1 MTYSALQR
9 QKEAEE
15 ALRDYIAEFGG
26 TDMYMIAETYA
37 FFGEKNKAFEWLEKA
52 YAGRDVRLPG
62 VKGDPLLK
70 NLYTDPRYNAFLKK
84 MNLPL
89 D

>member
-1 MTYSALQR
+1 
-9 QKEAEE
+9 
-15 ALRDYIAEFGG
+15 
-26 TDMYMIAETYA
+26 MIAETYA
-37 FFGEKNKAFEWLEKA
+37 FFGEKNKAFKWLEKA
-52 YAGRDVRLPG
+52 YAGRDVRLPWL
-62 VKGDPLLK
+62 KGDPLLK